1 MSFQA
6 HPGCAGY
13 LPKDVGGG
21 GGSYVT
27 PQYLFMSTIC
37 KIKSRPGILQL
48 KIWKIYILKIWK
60 MHKITW
66 ANLEKK

>member
-1 MSFQA
+1 VQELTQ
-6 HPGCAGY
+6 GCGR
-13 LPKDVGGG
+13 GR
-21 GGSYVT
+21 GSCVT

-37 KIKSRPGILQL
+37 KIKSRPGRLQL